1 MSATFRIM
9 YPAMT
14 SLASAKRPVDDSV
27 AAVAD
32 ADLLAFLCWAQ
43 RRAATQY
50 ALPDQT
56 HRELANPLHGILSLL
71 GGGDPAG
78 VLEQDKQVLH
88 RFSIRPDSIPSTYYD
103 TALSRNRQQRPPIY
117 RPNLAGRL
125 GDSYSGCPEA

>member
-1 MSATFRIM
+1 MGLIRRMMPVGAAQRDPDRCLHVSHIQDHVPGDDLVAFGE
-9 YPAMT
+9 
-14 SLASAKRPVDDSV
+14 RPVDDSV

-71 GGGDPAG
+71 GYLRGG
-78 VLEQDKQVLH
+78 
-88 RFSIRPDSIPSTYYD
+88 F
-103 TALSRNRQQRPPIY
+103 
-117 RPNLAGRL
+117 
-125 GDSYSGCPEA
+125 